1 MNMCKF
7 TLRGECLV
15 QIPSTDVATLNILL
29 FLFIQNHYCAYSER
43 ALSVNVELS
52 RARNGVR
59 IFKFSHRFQLLPVPR
74 KSWILKHELR

>member
-29 FLFIQNHYCAYSER
+29 FLFIQNHYCEYSGEG
-43 ALSVNVELS
+43 SIGECGTEPS
-52 RARNGVR
+52 
-59 IFKFSHRFQLLPVPR
+59 
-74 KSWILKHELR
+74 EE